1 MAALRDFPDAGG
13 RMAYSADTLV
23 IYRNMARYADCILRG
38 ARPAELPFQEPT
50 TYELVV
56 VNLKT
61 AKMLG
66 LVIPAPVLLQADR
79 VIE

>member
-1 MAALRDFPDAGG
+1 
-13 RMAYSADTLV
+13 MAYSADTLV